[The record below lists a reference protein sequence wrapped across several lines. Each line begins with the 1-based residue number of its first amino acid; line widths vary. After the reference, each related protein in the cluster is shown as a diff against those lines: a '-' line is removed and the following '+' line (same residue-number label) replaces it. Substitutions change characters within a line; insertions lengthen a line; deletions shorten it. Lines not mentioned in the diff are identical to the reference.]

1 MWVSES
7 AGILLFMN
15 VSESEIRK
23 FADAAH
29 GWWDP
34 DGEFRTLHQINPL
47 RVDWIRTHA
56 PVEGM
61 RVLDIGCGG
70 GLLAEAL
77 ASGGASV
84 TGIDL
89 AEKSL
94 KVARLHALQ
103 AGLKLEYRHVA
114 AEALAD
120 EQAGGF
126 DIVCCMEMLE
136 HVPRPAEVVE
146 AAARLVRPGGWVFFS
161 TINRNPKS
169 FALAIVAAEYLLRLV
184 PRGTHAYE
192 AFIRPSELSAW
203 CRAAGLDVV
212 EFKGL
217 EMRLPDLQPRL
228 SGNVDVNYFLACRR
242 PESRAA

>member
-1 MWVSES
+1 
-7 AGILLFMN
+7 MN
-15 VSESEIRK
+15 VSESEIKK

-29 GWWDP
+29 GWWDA

-47 RVDWIRTHA
+47 RLDWIGAHVA
-56 PVEGM
+56 VDGM

-77 ASGGASV
+77 ALRGAAV

-94 KVARLHALQ
+94 KVARLHALET
-103 AGLKLEYRHVA
+103 GVKVEYRHVA

-120 EQAGGF
+120 EQPCSF

-136 HVPRPAEVVE
+136 HVPRPAEIVE
-146 AAARLVRPGGWVFFS
+146 AAGRLVRPGGWVFFS

-192 AFIRPSELSAW
+192 AFIRPSELAAW

-217 EMRLPDLQPRL
+217 EMRIPNLQPHL
-228 SGNVDVNYFLACRR
+228 SDNVDVNYFLACRR
-242 PESRAA
+242 AAASGA